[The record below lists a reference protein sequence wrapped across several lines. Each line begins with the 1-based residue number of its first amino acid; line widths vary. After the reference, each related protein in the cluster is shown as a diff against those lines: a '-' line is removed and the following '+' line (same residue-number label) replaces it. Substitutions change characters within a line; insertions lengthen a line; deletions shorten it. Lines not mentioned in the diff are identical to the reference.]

1 MREIKFRMWNKE
13 IKEMYDVGLINF
25 QQRLIF
31 MKHYEGYTQSSF
43 ALEDVELMQFTGL
56 YDKNGKKIYE
66 GDIVRVKFRKGFW
79 KYKDKMYYGYKNGSV
94 EYCVDCFIVYIN
106 SYKETIYPLSS
117 FGDTGKPI
125 EWLEVIGNIY
135 ENPELLERSS
145 NGD

>member
-1 MREIKFRMWNKE
+1 MREIKFRMWEK
-13 IKEMYDVGLINF
+13 KSKKMYDVERINF
-25 QQRLIF
+25 KDHHLYMWNSKF
-31 MKHYEGYTQSSF
+31 YSSSLLNF
-43 ALEDVELMQFTGL
+43 KDVELMQYTGL
-56 YDKNGKKIYE
+56 HDKNGKEIYE

-106 SYKETIYPLSS
+106 GYKETIYPLSS

-145 NGD
+145 NGN